1 MVLELYTSKGC
12 PYCTEV
18 REQLEWDSLE
28 YLEYDVEA
36 DEAARL
42 RLLELVGGDAM
53 VPVLVADGHVSQVGV
68 GGRGCYVG
76 NR

>member
-1 MVLELYTSKGC
+1 MVLELYATKSC
-12 PYCTEV
+12 PYCTEL
-18 REQLEWDSLE
+18 REKLEWDGLE
-28 YLEYDVEA
+28 YLEYDVED

-42 RLLELVGGDAM
+42 RLLELAGTDAI
-53 VPVLVADGHVSQVGV
+53 VPVLVADGRVSQVGV

>member
-1 MVLELYTSKGC
+1 MPVLQPSFARNWNGTASNISSTTS
-12 PYCTEV
+12 TT
-18 REQLEWDSLE
+18 
-28 YLEYDVEA
+28 

-53 VPVLVADGHVSQVGV
+53 VPVLVADGAVSQVGV

>member
-1 MVLELYTSKGC
+1 MS
-12 PYCTEV
+12 CTPLNDARTAASCARSWNGTASNIV
-18 REQLEWDSLE
+18 
-28 YLEYDVEA
+28 EYDVEA

-53 VPVLVADGHVSQVGV
+53 VPVLVEDGGVSQVGV